1 MRNYLIPAAA
11 LAMIGLATSASA
23 ADIAY
28 VQEPVARVYAQ
39 AGPLPLQA
47 AVDIANGMGL
57 ISVSNT
63 NKWGNEWQIEGYDVA
78 GSYMEVDVDARTG
91 AVLDVDRETPQTN
104 GRRETP
110 CGRIDIDSRDF
121 RGWCAREDSNLH
133 DLHHCHLKAARL
145 PIPPRALFEDRRLA
159 PTVSTALL

>member
-1 MRNYLIPAAA
+1 MVTRSGGTPLRRQTFLLQRRAPSLTGAVARQESFSCVFFMRTGVRFARKRHSWRTIMRNYLIPAAA
-11 LAMIGLATSASA
+11 LAMIGLTTSASA
-23 ADIAY
+23 ADLAY

-63 NKWGNEWQIEGYDVA
+63 NKWGNEWQIEGYDIA

-91 AVLDVDRETPQTN
+91 AILDVDR
-104 GRRETP
+104 
-110 CGRIDIDSRDF
+110 
-121 RGWCAREDSNLH
+121 
-133 DLHHCHLKAARL
+133 
-145 PIPPRALFEDRRLA
+145 
-159 PTVSTALL
+159 